1 MEYQNFESVILTIRK
16 HESCLSPHMSPNM
29 SSRLKMSPKSSLNTN
44 QKPDYSYE
52 YIYTSIDKASGV
64 TVERP
69 ATPKEICQFKK
80 DENKYCVGGECQID
94 GKCKCPDGHQLYE
107 TVCHKAALTSSSA
120 SVRRIKL
127 LCRSDFGL

>member
-1 MEYQNFESVILTIRK
+1 
-16 HESCLSPHMSPNM
+16 MSPNM
-29 SSRLKMSPKSSLNTN
+29 SSRLKVSPKSSLNTN

-64 TVERP
+64 TIERP

-107 TVCHKAALTSSSA
+107 TVCHKAALTSNLA
-120 SVRRIKL
+120 SVSGIQI
-127 LCRSDFGL
+127 LCRIQQ